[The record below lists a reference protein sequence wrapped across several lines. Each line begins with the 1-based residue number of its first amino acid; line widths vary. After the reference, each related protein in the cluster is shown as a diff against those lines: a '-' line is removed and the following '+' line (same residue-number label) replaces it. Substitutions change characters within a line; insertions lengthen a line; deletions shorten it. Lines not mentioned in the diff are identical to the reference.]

1 MSEMKTNRPQH
12 RPAWLAAAFLL
23 TLALPG
29 FARLRA
35 DVDTNM
41 PRAAQIAGEW
51 NATVTVGSAEIPF
64 RFEISAKGTEL
75 QGFFFEGE
83 KKIGSSSGKYDDGNI
98 QFDYEHLNS
107 TLIARLNGETLDG
120 TYRFNRKNGREY
132 KFHATRAA
140 DPVKTRTV
148 SAPPNV
154 KGDWEMK
161 LVGPDNS
168 TSKDA
173 RVVLSWKLYLR
184 QSGAKVTGS
193 ILRVDGDTGNLTGGW
208 QGDSLVLSHFAGE
221 RPVLLEAH
229 LQADGTLDI
238 LLNKQNK
245 YLGAR
250 IADAQAKGIPAPP
263 DAAKFT
269 DVKDRQEPFHF
280 SFPDLDGKI
289 VSDQDAIFQNKVV
302 ILAIGGTWCP
312 NCRDEAPFL
321 VNFYR
326 KYHKRGLEIVGL
338 NFEASGELAEDKPR
352 IQSFVEEFSIPYPI
366 LYAGATPDVTKRLP
380 QLANFGAYP
389 TTIFLGRDGRVA
401 VIHAGFA
408 SAATGEAHVKLQHD
422 VDELLKRL
430 LSGKP
435 EQQVGQ

>member
-1 MSEMKTNRPQH
+1 MNTNRPHH
-12 RPAWLAAAFLL
+12 RRTGLAAAFLA
-23 TLALPG
+23 TLALVG
-29 FARLRA
+29 FSQSRGDVDANHPPAARL
-35 DVDTNM
+35 
-41 PRAAQIAGEW
+41 AGEW
-51 NATVTVGSAEIPF
+51 NATVTLGTAEIPF
-64 RFEISAKGTEL
+64 RFEISAKGTDL

-83 KKIGSSSGKYDDGNI
+83 RKIGSSSGKYEDGKI

-107 TLIARLNGETLDG
+107 TLAATFNGETLDG

-132 KFHATRAA
+132 NFHATRAA
-140 DPVKTRTV
+140 D
-148 SAPPNV
+148 SARHRGQLIPGRLTGQPIP
-154 KGDWEMK
+154 GQE
-161 LVGPDNS
+161 GHPE
-168 TSKDA
+168 
-173 RVVLSWKLYLR
+173 
-184 QSGAKVTGS
+184 QIVTGS

-208 QGDSLVLSHFAGE
+208 HGDSLVLSHFAGE

-229 LQADGTLDI
+229 LQPDGTLDI

-269 DVKDRQEPFHF
+269 DVKDRQESFHF
-280 SFPDLDGKI
+280 SFPDVDGKI
-289 VSDQDAIFQNKVV
+289 VSDKDERFQNKVV

-326 KYHKRGLEIVGL
+326 KYHQRGLEIVGL
-338 NFEASGELAEDKPR
+338 NFEASGVLADDKPR

-366 LYAGATPDVTKRLP
+366 LYAGATPDVTKQLP

-389 TTIFLGRDGRVA
+389 TTIFLGRDGRV
-401 VIHAGFA
+401 VSIHAGFA
-408 SAATGEAHVKLQHD
+408 SAATGDAHVRLQRE
-422 VDELLKRL
+422 VDELLKHL
-430 LSGKP
+430 LRAKSD
-435 EQQVGQ
+435 QQVGQ

>member
-1 MSEMKTNRPQH
+1 MNTNRPHH
-12 RPAWLAAAFLL
+12 RRTGLAAAFLA
-23 TLALPG
+23 TLALAG
-29 FARLRA
+29 FSQSRGDVDANHPPAARL
-35 DVDTNM
+35 
-41 PRAAQIAGEW
+41 AGEW
-51 NATVTVGSAEIPF
+51 NATVTLGTAEIPF
-64 RFEISAKGTEL
+64 RFEISAKGTDL

-83 KKIGSSSGKYDDGNI
+83 RKIGSSSGKYEDGKI

-107 TLIARLNGETLDG
+107 TLAATFNGETLDG

-140 DPVKTRTV
+140 DSTKVKNV
-148 SAPPNV
+148 STSPNV

-168 TSKDA
+168 TTKDA

-184 QSGAKVTGS
+184 QSGSKVTGS

-208 QGDSLVLSHFAGE
+208 HGDSLVLSHFAGE

-229 LQADGTLDI
+229 LQPDATLDI

-269 DVKDRQEPFHF
+269 DVEDRQEPFHF
-280 SFPDLDGKI
+280 SFPDVDGKI
-289 VSDQDAIFQNKVV
+289 VSDKDERFQNKVV

-326 KYHKRGLEIVGL
+326 KYHQRGLEIVGL
-338 NFEASGELAEDKPR
+338 NFEASGVLADDKPR

-366 LYAGATPDVTKRLP
+366 LYAGATPDVTKQLP

-389 TTIFLGRDGRVA
+389 TTIFLGRDGRV
-401 VIHAGFA
+401 VSIHAGFA
-408 SAATGEAHVKLQHD
+408 SAATGDAHVRLQRE
-422 VDELLKRL
+422 VDELLKHL
-430 LSGKP
+430 LRAKSD
-435 EQQVGQ
+435 QQVGQ

>member
-1 MSEMKTNRPQH
+1 MNTNRPHH
-12 RPAWLAAAFLL
+12 RRTGLAAAFLA
-23 TLALPG
+23 TLALVG
-29 FARLRA
+29 FSQSRGDVDANHPPAARL
-35 DVDTNM
+35 
-41 PRAAQIAGEW
+41 AGEW
-51 NATVTVGSAEIPF
+51 NATVTLGTAEIPF
-64 RFEISAKGTEL
+64 RFEISAKGTDL

-83 KKIGSSSGKYDDGNI
+83 RKIGSSSGKYEDGKI

-107 TLIARLNGETLDG
+107 TLAATFNGETLDG

-132 KFHATRAA
+132 NFHATRAA
-140 DPVKTRTV
+140 DSAKVKNV
-148 SAPPNV
+148 STSPNV

-168 TSKDA
+168 TTKDA

-184 QSGAKVTGS
+184 QSGSKVTGS

-208 QGDSLVLSHFAGE
+208 HGDSLVLSHFAGE

-229 LQADGTLDI
+229 LQPDATLDI

-269 DVKDRQEPFHF
+269 DIEDRQEPFHF
-280 SFPDLDGKI
+280 SFPDVDGKI
-289 VSDQDAIFQNKVV
+289 VSDKDERFQNKVV

-326 KYHKRGLEIVGL
+326 KYHQRGLEIVGL
-338 NFEASGELAEDKPR
+338 NFEASGVLADDKPR

-366 LYAGATPDVTKRLP
+366 LYAGATPGVTKQLP

-389 TTIFLGRDGRVA
+389 TTIFLGRDGRV
-401 VIHAGFA
+401 VSIHAGFA
-408 SAATGEAHVKLQHD
+408 SAATGDAHVRLQRE
-422 VDELLKRL
+422 VDELLKHL
-430 LSGKP
+430 LRAKSD
-435 EQQVGQ
+435 QQVGQ